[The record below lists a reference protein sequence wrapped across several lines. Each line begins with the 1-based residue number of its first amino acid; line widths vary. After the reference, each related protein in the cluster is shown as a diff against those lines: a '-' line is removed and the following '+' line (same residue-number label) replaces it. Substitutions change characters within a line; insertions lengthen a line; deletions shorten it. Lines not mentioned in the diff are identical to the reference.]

1 MLKKSM
7 LILLVSGICAFSVA
21 GCATVK
27 SATDLICQ
35 DERKTELAVCIPPIP
50 ALPAATEDQQGNA
63 QVLLVERDMRDL
75 LIYFR
80 SVEHCR
86 EVAQGVG
93 P

>member
-1 MLKKSM
+1 MLKKFTAT
-7 LILLVSGICAFSVA
+7 LLVAGICAFFVSA
-21 GCATVK
+21 CATMK
-27 SATDLICQ
+27 EATDLICQ
-35 DERKTELAVCIPPIP
+35 DERTTELAACIPPIP

>member
-1 MLKKSM
+1 MLKKFTAT
-7 LILLVSGICAFSVA
+7 LLVAGICAFFVA
-21 GCATVK
+21 GCATMK
-27 SATDLICQ
+27 GATDLICQ
-35 DERKTELAVCIPPIP
+35 DERTTELAACIPPIP
-50 ALPAATEDQQGNA
+50 ALPAATEDQKGNA

-86 EVAQGVG
+86 EVVQGVG

>member
-1 MLKKSM
+1 M
-7 LILLVSGICAFSVA
+7 
-21 GCATVK
+21 
-27 SATDLICQ
+27 
-35 DERKTELAVCIPPIP
+35 ELAACIPPIP
-50 ALPAATEDQQGNA
+50 ALPAATEDQKGNA

-86 EVAQGVG
+86 EVVQGVG